1 MISINF
7 FPASTHTQNTI
18 RFVQLMRIKFLVKRD
33 WKGVDCVKVSKV
45 SKFLY
50 FLFLKIFLKK
60 IAINQLQINSNWHSD
75 FSTPF
80 DFISLYFK
88 KKKKSF
94 QREDIKIQ
102 WQMVRRRLSYTG
114 EEKGSVWYMHT
125 NSFIGKRGTLHKR
138 KVFELKIL
146 IPSTTTTET

>member
-1 MISINF
+1 
-7 FPASTHTQNTI
+7 
-18 RFVQLMRIKFLVKRD
+18 MRIKFLVKRD

-45 SKFLY
+45 SEFLY
-50 FLFLKIFLKK
+50 FLFLKIFSKK
-60 IAINQLQINSNWHSD
+60 NCNQLTSNKLKLTFWFFKPLWFHLTL
-75 FSTPF
+75 FQ
-80 DFISLYFK
+80 K

-102 WQMVRRRLSYTG
+102 WQIVRRRLSYTG

-146 IPSTTTTET
+146 LPSTTTTET